1 MWYDMYWRNV
11 NVAHVKNM
19 FGLLS
24 RFDLLYFFFYFL
36 WRHLHSQRLLSSFTY
51 SLPSSIPPSSHLS
64 LQSIHCIYFLKSH
77 NNREIGSNWL
87 NLFLQWFSQSRPI
100 PNILW
105 NLEMLSN
112 LQNISTIPIFR
123 GGMHDNFNNH
133 CIRMHRNI
141 PIQRH
146 LSEPKSVKSK
156 FQCFHSYF
164 WKANMCYSNQA
175 SPTEPSHWNWM
186 ISTVRLR
193 FWQRRRQEFI
203 QLLVQITSQ

>member
-1 MWYDMYWRNV
+1 MIW
-11 NVAHVKNM
+11 HVLKKCQCGTCKKYVW
-19 FGLLS
+19 FAVKIW
-24 RFDLLYFFFYFL
+24 FIIYFLYFL

-77 NNREIGSNWL
+77 NNREIGSYWL

-123 GGMHDNFNNH
+123 GRMHDNFNNH

-164 WKANMCYSNQA
+164 WKANVLFQPGFSNWA
-175 SPTEPSHWNWM
+175 KSLKLNDFYCKTS
-186 ISTVRLR
+186 

>member
-1 MWYDMYWRNV
+1 M
-11 NVAHVKNM
+11 
-19 FGLLS
+19 
-24 RFDLLYFFFYFL
+24 

-105 NLEMLSN
+105 NLEMHSN

-123 GGMHDNFNNH
+123 GRMHDNFNNH

-164 WKANMCYSNQA
+164 WKANMCYSNQT

-193 FWQRRRQEFI
+193 FWQRKRQEFI
-203 QLLVQITSQ
+203 QLLVQITS